1 MSIGYKGDPLPGL
14 DGKSFNNRKG
24 VVNHVSGKVVGD
36 SSSNVV
42 PKHGLYA
49 SGWIKRGPSGI
60 IGSNI
65 SDAKETVATI
75 LFDLENGH
83 IGGKSHQKEK
93 QGRNG
98 LLDLL
103 KQRNVAVVN
112 WNAYEK
118 IDAAEKSRKRAE
130 GQPREKIVSVEEM
143 IEIALGG

>member
-14 DGKSFNNRKG
+14 HGNSFNLKKG
-24 VVNHVSGKVVGD
+24 VVNHQSGKVLAD
-36 SSSNVV
+36 SSSVV

-65 SDAKETVATI
+65 SDARETVATI
-75 LFDLENGH
+75 ILDLENGY
-83 IGGKSHQKEK
+83 IGEKRNQKGK
-93 QGRNG
+93 QGRKG

-103 KQRNVAVVN
+103 KQRNVAVVD

-118 IDAAEKSRKRAE
+118 IDAAEKSRKRTE
-130 GQPREKIVSVEEM
+130 DQPKEKIVSVEKM
-143 IEIALGG
+143 LKIAYSK